1 MKTLKNESA
10 NYIEQIV
17 SAIQSCYAQNAEP
30 TNTQLTELYSLIGK
44 CICQQGEKAFVAH
57 LAILLAEQFPQL
69 GGFSMRNL
77 RRMRDFYRT
86 YENQPE
92 LMQKAQALGWTQNTV
107 ILDCCETDEQRSFYM
122 ELAARNELSK
132 LALMKAIASE
142 TFETTVEE
150 TSMQKCNECCLD
162 VSETVAEEA
171 VDTTTITETECGAFV
186 TACEPFRQGDA
197 PSMYNKMKKTA
208 SDTMF
213 RNSVKY
219 RNMAYFKCTKLGL
232 LAIQKIP
239 GLVRMAKVYLNQC
252 NWRGRLFEPPPT
264 GQPPPIAV
272 LA

>member
-30 TNTQLTELYSLIGK
+30 TNTQLTALYSLVGK

-57 LAILLAEQFPQL
+57 LAILLAEQLPQC

-77 RRMRDFYRT
+77 RRMRDFYHT

-122 ELAARNELSK
+122 ELAAINKLSK

-142 TFETTVEE
+142 TFETTAEE
-150 TSMQKCNECCLD
+150 TSMQKCNECCPA

-171 VDTTTITETECGAFV
+171 VDTITVTETECGAFV
-186 TACEPFRQGDA
+186 TVCEPFRQGDA
-197 PSMYNKMKKTA
+197 PPTYDEMKKTA

-213 RNSVKY
+213 RNSV
-219 RNMAYFKCTKLGL
+219 RCQSMAYFKCTKFSL

-239 GLVRMAKVYLNQC
+239 ELVRMAKVYLNQSK
-252 NWRGRLFEPPPT
+252 WHGRFLEPPPT
-264 GQPPPIAV
+264 GKPLPIAV

>member
-10 NYIEQIV
+10 NYIDQIV
-17 SAIQSCYAQNAEP
+17 SFIQSCYAQNAEP
-30 TNTQLTELYSLIGK
+30 TNTQLTALYSLVGK

-57 LAILLAEQFPQL
+57 LAILLAEQLPQC

-92 LMQKAQALGWTQNTV
+92 LAQKAQALGWTQNTV

-122 ELAARNELSK
+122 ELATRKNLSK

-150 TSMQKCNECCLD
+150 TSMQKCNECCLA
-162 VSETVAEEA
+162 VSETIAEEA
-171 VDTTTITETECGAFV
+171 VDTNAVTKTECEAFV

-197 PSMYNKMKKTA
+197 PPMYNKMKKTA
-208 SDTMF
+208 SGTIFLD
-213 RNSVKY
+213 RVRY
-219 RNMAYFKCTKLGL
+219 RNMAYFKCRGL
-232 LAIQKIP
+232 VLSTTRKTP
-239 GLVRMAKVYLNQC
+239 GLVRMVKIYLNRY
-252 NWRGRLFEPPPT
+252 NWRGRLLEPPPT
-264 GQPPPIAV
+264 G
-272 LA
+272 